1 MPNRWPALSVIL
13 LLLLFSPL
21 IAAAQ
26 VTAVISGPKTA
37 EVGDL
42 VILDGSGSSGTAFR
56 WVLVGSKKTFLQ
68 IEGGKKLVFAS
79 GTTGEYVFVL
89 VVGGQV
95 QGGGMEVATQEYR
108 LNVGNMPGPQPP
120 PGPEPPPQPPP
131 GPGPQPPPQPPPGP
145 APVPAGTYG
154 LTKIAYDAAMQIP
167 ASKRAI
173 VGEALADNFEGTSA
187 AIAAGTVRSVNDA
200 NKSLGEKNRATTGTD
215 RELWVP
221 VITAFANK
229 MTSLRLATLA
239 EHQEAYAAFG
249 DGLRIAARQK

>member
-1 MPNRWPALSVIL
+1 MPSRWLTGGAIL

-37 EVGDL
+37 DVGDL

-68 IEGGKKLVFAS
+68 IEGGKKVVFAS

-108 LNVGNMPGPQPP
+108 LTVGNLPGPNPPPDPQPP
-120 PGPEPPPQPPP
+120 PGPGP

-145 APVPAGTYG
+145 APVPAGAYG
-154 LTKIAYDAAMQIP
+154 LTKIAYDATMQIP
-167 ASKRAI
+167 AAKRAI
-173 VGEALADNFEGTSA
+173 VGEAMADNFESTAA
-187 AIAAGTVRSVNDA
+187 AIAAGGTRSVNDA
-200 NKSLGEKNRATTGTD
+200 NKSLGEKNRATTGAD
-215 RELWVP
+215 RQLWIP
-221 VITAFANK
+221 VITAFADK
-229 MTSLRLATLA
+229 MTALKLSTLA